1 MEKFKVKHLVL
12 CEVSVWRTIQAES
25 FEDAMAQVYKIDTV
39 TSTTTGAD
47 YEIVHDVEIKAL
59 SIKEDVA

>member
-1 MEKFKVKHLVL
+1 MKKFKVKHLVL

-39 TSTTTGAD
+39 TSTSTGAD

>member
-1 MEKFKVKHLVL
+1 
-12 CEVSVWRTIQAES
+12 
-25 FEDAMAQVYKIDTV
+25 MAQVYKIETV
-39 TSTTTGAD
+39 TSTSTGAD

>member
-1 MEKFKVKHLVL
+1 MKKFKVKHLVL

>member
-1 MEKFKVKHLVL
+1 MKKFKVKHLVL

-59 SIKEDVA
+59 SIKEDIA

>member
-1 MEKFKVKHLVL
+1 MKKFKVKHLVL

-25 FEDAMAQVYKIDTV
+25 FEDAMAQVYKIETV
-39 TSTTTGAD
+39 TSTSTGAD

-59 SIKEDVA
+59 SIKEDIA